1 MSNPR
6 DKAVDMIID
15 FKKGNKPINEAKEI
29 ALICVDN
36 ILKNQTYITDAYQK
50 SKYLNY
56 WNDVKQF
63 IEKL

>member
-1 MSNPR
+1 MIPR

-15 FKKGNKPINEAKEI
+15 FKKGNKPIQQAKES

-36 ILKNQTYITDAYQK
+36 ILKNETYITDSYQK
-50 SKYLNY
+50 TKYINY
-56 WNDVKQF
+56 WNEVKQF